1 MVRTPPPPRVVWY
14 FTNELPNRNTLTY
27 ELTNIRYAEIWG
39 VCKILQYFDK
49 QLSMSSESLTSAT
62 NKEALVIVDY
72 ISKFGK
78 LIWDLLADAF
88 VIVRHEQY
96 DVQSKLLIVLSFW
109 LLLNILLIVLAW
121 SHYGQRICENIYCS
135 SGKSMY

>member
-1 MVRTPPPPRVVWY
+1 
-14 FTNELPNRNTLTY
+14 
-27 ELTNIRYAEIWG
+27 
-39 VCKILQYFDK
+39 
-49 QLSMSSESLTSAT
+49 MSSESLTSAP

-121 SHYGQRICENIYCS
+121 RHYGQRICENIYCS